1 MNHHLRE
8 TQPELGNGLLAVDA
22 GQTGIKLR
30 PHTGAEP
37 GTGSREI
44 LLPGVQTHKEI
55 LPQLAAAI
63 SHAQREAGTPFA
75 TIAIGS
81 TGLTREEY
89 DAAKLSA
96 MLEAPRGQRVLLAH
110 DSVTSYLGAF
120 ADGPGAVV
128 AAGTGV
134 VTLAVGEKSV
144 ARVDG
149 WGNIMG
155 DAGSAY
161 WIGQQVLNCVMRAH
175 DGRGP
180 ATALA
185 EPVREQ
191 WPDLEE
197 AYISLQSSA
206 ARVALVASFARSASE
221 LAATDQVAAGI
232 CQRAAGELAHSVATA
247 LDRVRGK
254 DTGTVQPVAC
264 LGGVFGSEPIMSE
277 FSVRLAQLAPS
288 AVLRPAAGSGLDGA
302 AHLASLAAQHP
313 LQSMVSQTVTATD
326 ESVQIQC

>member
-1 MNHHLRE
+1 MNYHLPE
-8 TQPELGNGLLAVDA
+8 TQPGPGSGLLAVDA

-30 PHTGAEP
+30 LSTGP
-37 GTGSREI
+37 GSRRREI

-63 SHAQREAGTPFA
+63 SHAQREAGTAFA

-81 TGLTREEY
+81 TGLTRAEY

-110 DSVTSYLGAF
+110 DSVTSYLGAL

-161 WIGQQVLNCVMRAH
+161 WIGQQVLICVMRAH

-185 EPVREQ
+185 DLVREQ

-206 ARVALVASFARSASE
+206 TRVALVASFARSASE
-221 LAATDQVAAGI
+221 LAATDQVAADI
-232 CQRAAGELAHSVATA
+232 CRRAAGELAQSVATA
-247 LDRVRGK
+247 LDRVR
-254 DTGTVQPVAC
+254 TTAAGTPQPVAC
-264 LGGVFGSEPIMSE
+264 LGGVFGSELIMSE
-277 FSVRLAQLAPS
+277 FASRLAQLEPT
-288 AVLRPAAGSGLDGA
+288 AVLQPAAGSGLDGA
-302 AHLASLAAQHP
+302 EHLASLAPEHP
-313 LQSMVSQTVTATD
+313 LQSMVSQTAAAIT
-326 ESVQIQC
+326 ESIQSQC